1 MKSILDQ
8 TRTSYDEKA
17 AQIAEGFWNTDL
29 TEIWNIFCAGLAE
42 GAKIAD
48 IGCGGGR
55 DTGYFLNHGFRAVG
69 LDYSHGMLLEALQR
83 APAPYLQG
91 DMRALPYAAGAFDAA
106 WVCASLLHLPRAAAP
121 GVVAELYRVLKPGGN
136 LFLGVKEGK
145 GEGWDFRK
153 GKRFFTYYQEEE
165 IRRLLSSAGFEII
178 QLSKDADET
187 VSWLNTFARK
197 THR

>member
-8 TRTSYDEKA
+8 TRTSYDANA

-29 TEIWNIFCAGLAE
+29 TEIWNTFREGLPE

-48 IGCGGGR
+48 IGCGAGR
-55 DTGYFLNHGFRAVG
+55 DTDFFTQHGFWTVG
-69 LDYSHGMLLEALQR
+69 LDYSHGMLREAIRR
-83 APAPYLQG
+83 APAPYQQG

-121 GVVAELYRVLKPGGN
+121 GVAAELSRILKPGGK

-153 GKRFFTYYQEEE
+153 GKRFFTYYREEE
-165 IRRLLSSAGFEII
+165 IRSLLTTAGFEITRLI
-178 QLSKDADET
+178 REPGKT
-187 VSWLNTFARK
+187 VAWLNTFARK
-197 THR
+197 TPR